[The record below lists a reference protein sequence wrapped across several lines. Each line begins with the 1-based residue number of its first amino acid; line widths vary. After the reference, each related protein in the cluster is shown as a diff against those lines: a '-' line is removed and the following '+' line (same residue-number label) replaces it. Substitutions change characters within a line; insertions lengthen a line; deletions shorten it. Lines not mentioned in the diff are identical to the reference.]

1 MPGWVFRR
9 VCHTLSAVSGWSTPH
24 GWLTACHIQ
33 WHNPATRLIHSSS
46 SPHVLTSW
54 DECSPVLPLPSL
66 LPDPLQ
72 HLWIWAPASEVPA
85 VQYHFPQMST
95 VGWFSTSQPIHL
107 MTSSSALDA
116 CDSIQIHRLHL
127 LLSHEGS
134 SLLVHQPPPQSAN
147 VLRALCIQM
156 SRALSDKNLGR
167 WAALHQL
174 RISKPSVQHAC
185 SAQDGSQVE
194 PRPRLVNSC
203 NTPPVRSIL
212 SIPYISPPCVCGRH
226 KQSTDRSPPETPNRR
241 IEFPRLLYTP
251 PTNVANGH
259 CPLGDHPPAIHE

>member
-1 MPGWVFRR
+1 
-9 VCHTLSAVSGWSTPH
+9 
-24 GWLTACHIQ
+24 
-33 WHNPATRLIHSSS
+33 
-46 SPHVLTSW
+46 
-54 DECSPVLPLPSL
+54 
-66 LPDPLQ
+66 
-72 HLWIWAPASEVPA
+72 
-85 VQYHFPQMST
+85 
-95 VGWFSTSQPIHL
+95 

-174 RISKPSVQHAC
+174 RISYLPYNTHAALRMARRL
-185 SAQDGSQVE
+185 SH
-194 PRPRLVNSC
+194 PRLVHSC

-212 SIPYISPPCVCGRH
+212 SNPYISPLCVCGRH
-226 KQSTDRSPPETPNRR
+226 KQSTDRSPPETPNRHV
-241 IEFPRLLYTP
+241 EFPRLLYTP
-251 PTNVANGH
+251 RTNVANGQ